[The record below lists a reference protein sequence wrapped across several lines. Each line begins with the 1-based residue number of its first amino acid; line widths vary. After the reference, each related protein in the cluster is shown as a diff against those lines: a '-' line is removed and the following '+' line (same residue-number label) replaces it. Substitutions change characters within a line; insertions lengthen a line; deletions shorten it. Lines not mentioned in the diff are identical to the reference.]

1 MTIET
6 MFEQDADALRVKD
19 NDIEGA
25 GCISPSCQGT

>member
-19 NDIEGA
+19 NDIEGLA
-25 GCISPSCQGT
+25 ALARLAKEL